1 MDDVIDFLDESF
13 EEISALDGSFVEVA
27 VGVEEEAGPDTH
39 TPSSSLQ
46 SCTMCDKK
54 FKLKSSL
61 KRHIRKKHD
70 NAALHCSSCK
80 ITFNNNEDRK
90 DHNINV
96 HTKSHICENC
106 GKKLLSKQGLS
117 FHRATQHGADLKEKK
132 ICPYPE
138 CSKVFIK
145 ARVFRD
151 HLNQHAEHRP
161 YSCDKCE
168 KTYSNRYERNRH
180 IKFCGK
186 IDSRKCSQC
195 EKSFSS
201 RANLYIH
208 KEAMHRGKRFD
219 CHCGKTFKYVT
230 GLRKHEKMKGHR
242 PN

>member
-1 MDDVIDFLDESF
+1 MTIIGPAMVILINVRLSRSTLFFRFRTTKMDDVIDFLDESF

-106 GKKLLSKQGLS
+106 GKKLLSKQ
-117 FHRATQHGADLKEKK
+117 
-132 ICPYPE
+132 
-138 CSKVFIK
+138 
-145 ARVFRD
+145 
-151 HLNQHAEHRP
+151 
-161 YSCDKCE
+161 
-168 KTYSNRYERNRH
+168 
-180 IKFCGK
+180 
-186 IDSRKCSQC
+186 
-195 EKSFSS
+195 
-201 RANLYIH
+201 
-208 KEAMHRGKRFD
+208 
-219 CHCGKTFKYVT
+219 
-230 GLRKHEKMKGHR
+230 
-242 PN
+242 